1 LGLYFEIFEFY
12 PFLKFKKTFGDF
24 LDEAKPFSE
33 KILQKSQNTSP
44 TLCRKFCTL
53 RSHKKRRRR
62 ENKGVAP
69 HFSILLHSGDFV
81 NRQIAQT
88 CTHSHPKICAIC
100 LLKNSQSL
108 LNI

>member
-1 LGLYFEIFEFY
+1 LRFCPLLES
-12 PFLKFKKTFGDF
+12 KKTFGDF

-44 TLCRKFCTL
+44 TVCRKFCTL
-53 RSHKKRRRR
+53 RSNKKRRRR
-62 ENKGVAP
+62 VNKGEAP

-88 CTHSHPKICAIC
+88 CTQLHPKICATC
-100 LLKNSQSL
+100 LLKKYQSYSSEK
-108 LNI
+108 